1 MLLPVVTQWQ
11 CTFGDEMLC
20 SIENAYFWLLKT
32 GTLEVYIFYHNLD
45 RQGWNVSENTN
56 ALYSS
61 PGIHSSQIIAEQ
73 SLKQFNV
80 CGLLTH
86 RHYVHLSKQ
95 VRQLHKFAC
104 NPNPLHIRLFSQL
117 SSLTTKCKWAP
128 APDVSFQTQLKN
140 VTGRQNADVCT
151 QCWNAKL

>member
-1 MLLPVVTQWQ
+1 MTVH
-11 CTFGDEMLC
+11 
-20 SIENAYFWLLKT
+20 FWGWDDLFHWKCLHLAT
-32 GTLEVYIFYHNLD
+32 EDRYTRSLHFYHNLD
-45 RQGWNVSENTN
+45 RQGWNISENTN

-73 SLKQFNV
+73 SLKQLNI
-80 CGLLTH
+80 CRLLTH
-86 RHYVHLSKQ
+86 GHNVHLSKQ
-95 VRQLHKFAC
+95 VHQLHKFAC

-151 QCWNAKL
+151 QYWNAKV